1 MIQATKMCG
10 KFLINKLMKYIRFFS
25 DRYTASKDG
34 QSVYASLL
42 MWPSDSTEITLGAP
56 VSSSSTTVTL
66 LASSGGPLKWRS
78 AGASGGI
85 IIDVSSVKIY
95 SLASD
100 WAWVFK
106 LQGVTPKETDNI

>member
-1 MIQATKMCG
+1 MSHIS
-10 KFLINKLMKYIRFFS
+10 FFD

-34 QSVYASLL
+34 QSVYACLL
-42 MWPSDSTEITLGAP
+42 VWPNTETEITLGAVVTSASTS
-56 VSSSSTTVTL
+56 VSL
-66 LASSGGPLKWRS
+66 LGSSGGPLSWRS

-106 LQGVTPKETDNI
+106 LQNITPKQTNK

>member
-1 MIQATKMCG
+1 MSHIS
-10 KFLINKLMKYIRFFS
+10 FF
-25 DRYTASKDG
+25 DYRYTSSKDG

-42 MWPSDSTEITLGAP
+42 VWPNTETEITLGAVVTSASTS
-56 VSSSSTTVTL
+56 VSL
-66 LASSGGPLKWRS
+66 LGSSGGPLTWRS

-106 LQGVTPKETDNI
+106 LQNITPKQTNK

>member
-1 MIQATKMCG
+1 
-10 KFLINKLMKYIRFFS
+10 
-25 DRYTASKDG
+25 
-34 QSVYASLL
+34 

-66 LASSGGPLKWRS
+66 LGSSGGPLTWRS
-78 AGASGGI
+78 AGTSGI

>member
-1 MIQATKMCG
+1 M
-10 KFLINKLMKYIRFFS
+10 FYE
-25 DRYTASKDG
+25 RYTSSKDG

-42 MWPSDSTEITLGAP
+42 VWPSGTTEITLGAP
-56 VSSSSTTVTL
+56 VTSASTTVTL
-66 LASSGGPLKWRS
+66 LGSSGGPLTWRS

-85 IIDVSSVKIY
+85 IIDVSSVKVY

-106 LQGVTPKETDNI
+106 LQNITPKQTSNPLKKY